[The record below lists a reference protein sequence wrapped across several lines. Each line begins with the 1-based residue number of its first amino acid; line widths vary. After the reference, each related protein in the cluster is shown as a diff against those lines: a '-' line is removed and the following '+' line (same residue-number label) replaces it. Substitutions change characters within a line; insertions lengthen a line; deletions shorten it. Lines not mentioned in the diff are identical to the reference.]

1 MMAAALVCVLPA
13 FLLPSSPALRP
24 LNDHAA
30 RRVTVNAG
38 LFDLFKESEEKKA
51 AKEAEWRAIQEKA
64 RLRRDPQA
72 FAKYE
77 EEVLARRLEQHKKR
91 KEEEAFHLGAN
102 DIVIGSEEEST
113 TPSPKVKLDGL
124 PDGWKSA
131 VDATTGNTYY
141 FNKERGVTQ
150 WEKPK

>member
-1 MMAAALVCVLPA
+1 MQ
-13 FLLPSSPALRP
+13 
-24 LNDHAA
+24 
-30 RRVTVNAG
+30 
-38 LFDLFKESEEKKA
+38 EEKKA

-141 FNKERGVTQ
+141 VRSSPCHDDHLHPPIRALMHCNKSAPVLCAVQ
-150 WEKPK
+150 